1 MTAHSQTK
9 RKKDPYKIFVRI
21 TIALA
26 VIAVVSL
33 VIFLVCNKLVDAQ
46 YRNIVE
52 DIHQQNIDNEQA
64 FNVELSA
71 MRENNAASIETVDET
86 DTDLQTWSATIDGT
100 NWRIED
106 EGSAGLENTYTV
118 TISSSTLCEGGLM
131 LVNTWHSLPD
141 YFSGAD
147 LLSIG
152 SASGWKIPV
161 QDSTVQV
168 FPDALTA
175 LEALYDDATAAGMSY
190 YIVREGFRS
199 NDEQST
205 YFNNKLDALSD
216 KYSGTILIEEA
227 KKSVAY
233 PGTSEFQTGLS
244 LTMGLYNKEDPTV
257 ASQEFG
263 TSEQGLWLLN
273 NSWKYGI
280 IFRFPSAD
288 FPNSDWEDKSYAT
301 GFTLPL
307 YIFRYVGTPH
317 SVAMKVMGYCLEEYV
332 EFLIDHPH
340 IAIYEND
347 VLRYEIVR
355 ISANEQTAY
364 DLPITSLS
372 SEYIA
377 SIDNMGGI
385 VMAYTYGF

>member
-1 MTAHSQTK
+1 
-9 RKKDPYKIFVRI
+9 
-21 TIALA
+21 
-26 VIAVVSL
+26 
-33 VIFLVCNKLVDAQ
+33 
-46 YRNIVE
+46 
-52 DIHQQNIDNEQA
+52 
-64 FNVELSA
+64 
-71 MRENNAASIETVDET
+71 
-86 DTDLQTWSATIDGT
+86 
-100 NWRIED
+100 
-106 EGSAGLENTYTV
+106 
-118 TISSSTLCEGGLM
+118 
-131 LVNTWHSLPD
+131 
-141 YFSGAD
+141 
-147 LLSIG
+147 
-152 SASGWKIPV
+152 
-161 QDSTVQV
+161 
-168 FPDALTA
+168 
-175 LEALYDDATAAGMSY
+175 
-190 YIVREGFRS
+190 
-199 NDEQST
+199 
-205 YFNNKLDALSD
+205 
-216 KYSGTILIEEA
+216 
-227 KKSVAY
+227 
-233 PGTSEFQTGLS
+233 
-244 LTMGLYNKEDPTV
+244 MGLYNKEDPTV